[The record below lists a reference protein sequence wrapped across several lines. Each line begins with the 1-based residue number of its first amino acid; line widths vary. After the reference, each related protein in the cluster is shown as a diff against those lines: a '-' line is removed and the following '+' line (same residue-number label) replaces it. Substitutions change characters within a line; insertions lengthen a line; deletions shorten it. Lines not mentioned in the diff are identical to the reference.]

1 MPYSYEL
8 ISGYDCPAYATYL
21 NSSFYVSETT
31 HTHLNSLCLF
41 EYTADYPLQ
50 RHSTSNYVSATK
62 NTYFTIRSI
71 STVGNYDYMFSI
83 LLLESGHGLIQRE
96 AIAGAQTRPMRLTS
110 LMKLRLVI

>member
-71 STVGNYDYMFSI
+71 STVGNYDYMFSYSFYMGK
-83 LLLESGHGLIQRE
+83 LLETFE
-96 AIAGAQTRPMRLTS
+96 
-110 LMKLRLVI
+110 RLVFMLI